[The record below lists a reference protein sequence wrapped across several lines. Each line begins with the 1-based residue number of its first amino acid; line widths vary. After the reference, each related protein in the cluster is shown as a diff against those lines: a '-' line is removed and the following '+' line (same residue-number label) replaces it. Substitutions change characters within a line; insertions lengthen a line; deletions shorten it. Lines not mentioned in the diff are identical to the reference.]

1 MSEPIGPGD
10 WVECIDATPSPNAV
24 FYADVLVL
32 GALYYVRKIHDK
44 ANGRSGVVTGPFY
57 ELVGIEIFAP
67 DGSPGSFAYNR
78 FRPIR
83 DGQERIVKK
92 ERVSA

>member
-10 WVECIDATPSPNAV
+10 WVECIDASIPTSVPEGAQH
-24 FYADVLVL
+24 LVL
-32 GALYYVRKIHDK
+32 GALYCVDQIRTGSS
-44 ANGRSGVVTGPFY
+44 GR
-57 ELVGIEIFAP
+57 VGFVLRGMPKTKRGRPVI
-67 DGSPGSFAYNR
+67 YLTYR

>member
-10 WVECIDATPSPNAV
+10 WVECIDDSESPYYPGFKPLLN
-24 FYADVLVL
+24 
-32 GALYYVRKIHDK
+32 GALYCVERVAPAEEFVGNVDC
-44 ANGRSGVVTGPFY
+44 Y
-57 ELVGIEIFAP
+57 ELTGVQHLDEFGRRI
-67 DGSPGSFAYNR
+67 AYQADR

>member
-10 WVECIDATPSPNAV
+10 WVECIDAGMNPLWSFDPNIV
-24 FYADVLVL
+24 GPPLMQ
-32 GALYYVRKIHDK
+32 GALYLVERVGV
-44 ANGRSGVVTGPFY
+44 GRIGGEELLWLRGVTPSV
-57 ELVGIEIFAP
+57 
-67 DGSPGSFAYNR
+67 DGGYCLWR

>member
-10 WVECIDATPSPNAV
+10 WVECIDPYGRSPLPGVMTPAEHGALMS
-24 FYADVLVL
+24 
-32 GALYYVRKIHDK
+32 GALYFVEHVGSGRLSGEALLWLRGVRPS
-44 ANGRSGVVTGPFY
+44 AEGGY
-57 ELVGIEIFAP
+57 CLW
-67 DGSPGSFAYNR
+67 R

>member
-10 WVECIDATPSPNAV
+10 WVECIGAGQNPHWQGVPGMTQTPP
-24 FYADVLVL
+24 LMQ
-32 GALYYVRKIHDK
+32 GALYFVEQV
-44 ANGRSGVVTGPFY
+44 GVGAIGGE
-57 ELVGIEIFAP
+57 ELLWLRGVKP
-67 DGSPGSFAYNR
+67 SVDGGYAIWR

>member
-10 WVECIDATPSPNAV
+10 WVECIDATPGVNPPNV
-24 FYADVLVL
+24 SYLVL
-32 GALYYVRKIHDK
+32 GALYCIEAVITSPRGAVIY
-44 ANGRSGVVTGPFY
+44 G
-57 ELVGIEIFAP
+57 LVGMHQT
-67 DGSPGSFAYNR
+67 GLSGRRLAYSAWR

-83 DGQERIVKK
+83 DGQERIAKK